1 MNLVLVKFSIR
12 EVIDLIYFTW
22 SHFFKHIKRT
32 SQRTLGRRTSKRSIK
47 SFDVTYCSLK
57 TLIINFEEPALFLI
71 KLESRAEG
79 HYLEFR
85 LLRKRLHEELHG
97 FFYCLNSL
105 ACHGTWAITN
115 KSESLAS
122 LKEVIRVF
130 FVEYFLREL
139 RAESRIVPRGITFLR
154 ERRNHPGHHSN
165 LPWELLRPCNYSIGL
180 WAIQNFEANV
190 ILILRS
196 LIWFWPEFNFFGGNC
211 SSAKTILAD

>member
-1 MNLVLVKFSIR
+1 MKFSIC
-12 EVIDLIYFTW
+12 EVIDIVLFIWGHSFQ
-22 SHFFKHIKRT
+22 HFKRS
-32 SQRTLGRRTSKRSIK
+32 SQWTLSRRTSKSSIK

-122 LKEVIRVF
+122 LKEVILVF

-139 RAESRIVPRGITFLR
+139 RAKSRIVPRGITCLR

-165 LPWELLRPCNYSIGL
+165 LPWELLRPCNYSIRI
-180 WAIQNFEANV
+180 WAIQNFESDVLLN
-190 ILILRS
+190 LRS
-196 LIWFWPEFNFFGGNC
+196 LLWFWPEFNFFGRKY
-211 SSAKTILAD
+211 SFFESILTD